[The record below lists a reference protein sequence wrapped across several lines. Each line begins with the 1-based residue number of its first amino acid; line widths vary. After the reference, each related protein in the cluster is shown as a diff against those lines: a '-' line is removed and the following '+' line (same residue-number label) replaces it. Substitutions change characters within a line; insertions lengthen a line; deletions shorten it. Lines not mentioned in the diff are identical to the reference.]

1 MKDLQRIKHND
12 NRVQV
17 TITRSGQGKSTR
29 YRVLQSGV
37 QGAEQGEDEPEPET
51 NGGAG
56 TLRVVNKYT
65 VGRYG
70 HLVRH

>member
-1 MKDLQRIKHND
+1 MKDIQRIKHNG
-12 NRVQV
+12 NQVQV

-37 QGAEQGEDEPEPET
+37 QATEQGEDEPGAET
-51 NGGAG
+51 KGGAG

-65 VGRYG
+65 AGRYG

>member
-1 MKDLQRIKHND
+1 MKDIQRIKHDD
-12 NRVQV
+12 NRVKV

-37 QGAEQGEDEPEPET
+37 QCTKQVEDETVSEIK
-51 NGGAG
+51 GGTG
-56 TLRVVNKYT
+56 TLPLVNKYT
-65 VGRYG
+65 VGKYG